1 MYKSEHKIS
10 ENIFDLEITP
20 DKLNV
25 LVAIKDFSPPPGEIA
40 LQLKQLLAR
49 RQIKFG
55 FQLENIKRLIK
66 ERNPNL
72 KLPVAKGKS
81 PFPGRESRWE
91 FVVNFK
97 KNYPPPIDENK
108 PLSLRED
115 GLVGFVR
122 EGDVIARYQPGEP
135 SRPGTDVFGKPIP
148 VKPFTPKKV
157 KVGPNIQ
164 FDATVRGAKAGCDGF
179 VRVKEDGTIY
189 LEPVVLLEQ
198 ADPRVGELTTPQTV
212 VVLQDVRFGARIIS
226 EKDVWVQGVVEDA
239 YVKAGGNI
247 VVLGGVMGSGK
258 GKLIAGNNIYIY
270 SGRYQKLYAEK
281 DIYFEEELVGCE
293 VSSRRKIISHFG
305 RMVGGKAVATRRIY
319 IKSVGSS
326 EGIQTILE
334 VGVDETLDQ
343 RIQKANEILN
353 GYLDKVVTI
362 KQEIYDLV
370 LKQLDAGLTPDEEK
384 HLKLL
389 QHQNEIIPGK
399 LEQIRSEI
407 ARLDEEKKE
416 LVKADV
422 VIPGDLYDGVW
433 ISVRE
438 EQYEV
443 KKNMRL
449 RRFYNVGGKI
459 RMEVLRK
466 D

>member
-1 MYKSEHKIS
+1 MLKSENKNS
-10 ENIFDLEITP
+10 ESIFDVEISA
-20 DKLNV
+20 DKLTV
-25 LVAIKDFSPPPGEIA
+25 LVAIKDFSPPPAE
-40 LQLKQLLAR
+40 LAR
-49 RQIKFG
+49 RLKEVLARQRVKFG
-55 FQLENIKRLIK
+55 FQLENIKRLIQ

-97 KNYPPPIDENK
+97 KNYPPAIDENK
-108 PLSLRED
+108 PLNLRED

-122 EGDVIARYQPGEP
+122 KGETIAHYHPGEP
-135 SRPGTDVFGKPIP
+135 SHPGTDVFGKPIP
-148 VKPFTPKKV
+148 IKPFTPRKV
-157 KVGPNIQ
+157 KIGQNIQ
-164 FDATVRGAKAGCDGF
+164 FDATQRGAMATSDGF
-179 VRVKEDGTIY
+179 IRMDNEGTIY

-198 ADPRVGELTTPQTV
+198 ADPRVGELTTNQTV
-212 VVLQDVRFGARIIS
+212 VVLKDVRFGARIIS
-226 EKDVWVQGVVEDA
+226 QKDVWVQGVVEDA
-239 YVKAGGNI
+239 YIKAGGNI
-247 VVLGGVMGSGK
+247 VVLGGVMGTGK
-258 GKLIAGNNIYIY
+258 GKLIAGNNIYMF
-270 SGRYQKLYAEK
+270 SGRYQKFYAEK

-293 VSSRRKIISHFG
+293 VSARRKILSHFG

-326 EGIQTILE
+326 EGIQTVLE
-334 VGVDETLDQ
+334 VGVDETLAQ

-353 GYLDKVVTI
+353 GYLDKVVSI

-370 LKQLDAGLTPDEEK
+370 LKQLDAGLTPEEEQ

-389 QHQNEIIPGK
+389 QHQNEIIPQK
-399 LEQIRSEI
+399 LEEIRQQIQNLEQ
-407 ARLDEEKKE
+407 EKKE
-416 LVKADV
+416 LVKADI
-422 VIPGDLYDGVW
+422 VIPGDLFDGVV

-459 RMEVLRK
+459 RMEVFKRN
-466 D
+466 